1 MSEQPTPIRF
11 ALDDDSVAVVIG
23 SGAGGAVVAHELC
36 RKGRRV
42 VLLEAGADVQVAEYR
57 NDEFFAFQQL
67 TWLDR
72 RTSSGNWSPARTAPN
87 MPAYTAKVV
96 GGTTV
101 IWGALSFRIQPH
113 ELLARTTYGDVEG
126 ADLVDWPV
134 TLEELEPW
142 WSLAEDRMG
151 VTGTHGIPL
160 LPVTNSYKV
169 LYNGARRLGYKR
181 VANDR
186 HAINSKLRDGRPR
199 CRQLGFCGQGCK
211 MMAKWSTSYTEIPA
225 ALETGKLDLRSR
237 CMALTI
243 EQGPDG
249 RATGVVYADPEGRRQ
264 FQKAALVIVAANAV
278 ETPRLLLNSASGRSP
293 QGLGNGSGLVGRFY
307 TKNVNGSLFGLFE
320 KKVEMH
326 RGVTMSGT
334 VYDESVHDPR
344 RGFAGG
350 YLMQGVQ
357 VGVPYLAAVMRP
369 DGWGRDFTR
378 FIERYD
384 HLAGVWQNG
393 EDLPRA
399 GNRITLNAIEKDAF
413 GLPVAHVHVDEHP
426 NDVAMREHFYRQSEA
441 LMRAAGAVDVMRGTP
456 VSASHNM
463 GTCRMSAKPG
473 EGVTDPFGRSH
484 EVPNL
489 FVCDGSLFPTATA
502 ENPTLT
508 IVALALRQA
517 EHIARVF
524 G

>member
-1 MSEQPTPIRF
+1 MSAAEAATRF
-11 ALDDDSVAVVIG
+11 ALDDESVAVVIG
-23 SGAGGAVVAHELC
+23 SGAGGAVVAHELA
-36 RKGRRV
+36 RRGKRV
-42 VLLEAGADVQVAEYR
+42 VLLEAGGEVPVSDYR

-67 TWLDR
+67 TWLDP
-72 RTSSGNWSPARTAPN
+72 RTSSGDWSPARTSPA

-101 IWGALSFRIQPH
+101 IWGALAFRIQPH
-113 ELLARTTYGDVEG
+113 ELRARTTYGDIDG

-142 WSLAEDRMG
+142 WELAEDRMG
-151 VTGTHGIPL
+151 VTGTHGIPR

-169 LYNGARRLGYKR
+169 LHAGGTRLGYR
-181 VANDR
+181 QIANDR
-186 HAINSKLRDGRPR
+186 HAINSRPRDGRPA
-199 CRQLGFCGQGCK
+199 CRQLGFCGQGCR
-211 MMAKWSTSYTEIPA
+211 MSAKWSTAYTEIPA
-225 ALETGKLDLRSR
+225 ALATGKLDLRPRST
-237 CMALTI
+237 ALRI
-243 EQGPDG
+243 EQAPDG
-249 RATGVVYADPEGRRQ
+249 RASGVLYADAEGRRQ

-278 ETPRLLLNSASGRSP
+278 ETPRLLLNSDSGRAP
-293 QGLGNGSGLVGRFY
+293 QGLGNASGLVGRFY
-307 TKNVNGSLFGLFE
+307 TKHLNGSLFGLFE

-334 VYDESVHDPR
+334 VYDEAAHDPR

-350 YLMQGVQ
+350 YLIQGVQ
-357 VGVPYLAAVMRP
+357 LGVPYLAAVIRP
-369 DGWGRDFTR
+369 DGWGREFTR
-378 FIERYD
+378 FVERYD

-399 GNRITLNAIEKDAF
+399 GNRITLDPGVKDAH
-413 GLPVAHVHVDEHP
+413 GLPVAHVHVDEHD

-463 GTCRMSAKPG
+463 GTCRMSARAG

-484 EVPNL
+484 EVANL
-489 FVCDGSLFPTATA
+489 FVCDGSLFPTASA

-508 IVALALRQA
+508 IVALAMRQA
-517 EHIARVF
+517 DHIARTF
-524 G
+524 A

>member
-1 MSEQPTPIRF
+1 MSDAPAATRF
-11 ALDDDSVAVVIG
+11 DLDDDSVAVVIG
-23 SGAGGAVVAHELC
+23 SGAGGAVVAHELA
-36 RKGRRV
+36 RKGKRV
-42 VLLEAGADVQVAEYR
+42 VLLEAGGEVSPSDYR

-67 TWLDR
+67 TWLDK
-72 RTSSGNWSPARTAPN
+72 RTSSGDWSPARTAPN
-87 MPAYTAKVV
+87 MPSYTAKVV

-101 IWGALSFRIQPH
+101 IWGALAFRIQPH
-113 ELLARTTYGDVEG
+113 ELLARTTYGNVGG

-134 TLEELEPW
+134 TLAELEPW

-151 VTGTHGIPL
+151 VTGTHGIPR

-169 LYNGARRLGYKR
+169 LHAGATRLGYKR

-186 HAINSKLRDGRPR
+186 HAINSQPRDGRAS
-199 CRQLGFCGQGCK
+199 CLQLGFCGQGCK
-211 MMAKWSTSYTEIPA
+211 MMAKWSTAYTEIPA
-225 ALETGKLDLRSR
+225 ALETGNLDLRPRST
-237 CMALTI
+237 ALVI
-243 EQGPDG
+243 EQGGDG
-249 RATGVVYADPEGRRQ
+249 RVTGVVYADSEGRRQ
-264 FQKAALVIVAANAV
+264 RQKAAIVIVAANAV
-278 ETPRLLLNSASGRSP
+278 ETPRLLLNSASAKSP
-293 QGLGNGSGLVGRFY
+293 QGLGNDSGLVGRFY
-307 TKNVNGSLFGLFE
+307 TKHMNGSLFGLFD

-334 VYDESVHDPR
+334 VYDEGVHDPK
-344 RGFAGG
+344 RGFVGG
-350 YLMQGVQ
+350 YLIQGVQ
-357 VGVPYLAAVMRP
+357 VGVPYLAAVIRP

-378 FIERYD
+378 FVGRSD

-393 EDLPRA
+393 EDLPLA
-399 GNRITLNAIEKDAF
+399 GNRVSLDTAVKDQY

-426 NDVAMREHFYRQSEA
+426 NDVAMREHFYVQSEA

-463 GTCRMSAKPG
+463 GTCRMSARPG

-489 FVCDGSLFPTATA
+489 FVCDGSLFPTSTS

-508 IVALALRQA
+508 IVALAMRLA
-517 EHIARVF
+517 DHIGRTRN
-524 G
+524 

>member
-1 MSEQPTPIRF
+1 VAATAAGTRF
-11 ALDDDSVAVVIG
+11 RLDDDSVAVVIG

-36 RKGRRV
+36 RKGKRV
-42 VLLEAGADVQVAEYR
+42 VLLEAGGHVEPADYK

-67 TWLDR
+67 TWLDP
-72 RTSSGNWSPARTAPN
+72 RTSSGSWGPARTAPG

-101 IWGALSFRIQPH
+101 IWGALSFRIQAH
-113 ELLARTTYGDVEG
+113 ELLARSTYGNIEG

-142 WSLAEDRMG
+142 WSIAEDRMG

-169 LYNGARRLGYKR
+169 LHAGARRLGYTR

-186 HAINSKLRDGRPR
+186 HAINSRLRDGRPR

-225 ALETGKLDLRSR
+225 ALETGNLDLRSS
-237 CMALTI
+237 CMALRL
-243 EQGPDG
+243 EQGADG
-249 RATGVVYADPEGRRQ
+249 RVSGVLYADAEGRQQ

-278 ETPRLLLNSASGRSP
+278 ETPRLLLNSASGKAP
-293 QGLGNGSGLVGRFY
+293 QGLANGAGLVGRFY
-307 TKNVNGSLFGLFE
+307 TKHMNGSLFGLFE
-320 KKVEMH
+320 KKVEMN

-357 VGVPYLAAVMRP
+357 VGVPYLAAVIRP

-393 EDLPRA
+393 EDLPLA
-399 GNRITLNAIEKDAF
+399 GNRVSLNTALKDRF

-426 NDVAMREHFYRQSEA
+426 NDVAMRDHFYVQSEA

-463 GTCRMSAKPG
+463 GTCRMSANPA

-489 FVCDGSLFPTATA
+489 FVCDGSLFPTSTS

-508 IVALALRQA
+508 IVALAMRMA
-517 EHIARVF
+517 DHIVRNPS
-524 G
+524 